1 MRDNIQSFFGNVKQ
15 FQDLV
20 EIDQL
25 KILIQFGILIGEIMD
40 RNVRVFIYQVQ
51 DFYVET
57 KYTLETDDLISI
69 NSFSQLDGDE
79 VTQRNILNFTFF
91 DSK

>member
-1 MRDNIQSFFGNVKQ
+1 MNVKQ